1 MSLVYAFVMLLAVA
15 AIIGFY
21 RLLAGPTR
29 ADRVIALDLLFAIA
43 IVLSICAAIASNSTA
58 FLDIAIGLSLV
69 GFVATIAWARL
80 IDRQVTD
87 RQARQEED
95 R

>member
-1 MSLVYAFVMLLAVA
+1 MIALGSFVMVLVFAALA
-15 AIIGFY
+15 GLY

-43 IVLSICAAIASNSTA
+43 VVLCICAALMSGSEA
-58 FLDIAIGLSLV
+58 FLDVAIGLALA

-80 IDRQVTD
+80 IDRLADDGEVK
-87 RQARQEED
+87 
-95 R
+95 

>member
-1 MSLVYAFVMLLAVA
+1 VYAFVLLLVVA
-15 AIIGFY
+15 GIIGFY
-21 RLLAGPTR
+21 RLLSGPTR
-29 ADRVIALDLLFAIA
+29 ADRVIAFDLLFAVA
-43 IVLSICAAIASNSTA
+43 IVMCICAALASNSTA

-80 IDRQVTD
+80 IDRQLTE
-87 RQARQEED
+87 EED

>member
-1 MSLVYAFVMLLAVA
+1 VNLVYLFVILVMLAALA
-15 AIIGFY
+15 GFY
-21 RLLAGPTR
+21 RLLVGPTR

-43 IVLSICAAIASNSTA
+43 IVLCICAAMASGSSA
-58 FLDIAIGLSLV
+58 FLDVALGLSLV

-80 IDRQVTD
+80 IERLVNE
-87 RQARQEED
+87 REEN

>member
-1 MSLVYAFVMLLAVA
+1 VNPVYVFVMVVVLAA
-15 AIIGFY
+15 LAGFY

-43 IVLSICAAIASNSTA
+43 VVLCICAAMVSGSPA
-58 FLDIAIGLSLV
+58 FLDVAIGLALI

-80 IDRQVTD
+80 IDRLISERAGD
-87 RQARQEED
+87 
-95 R
+95 

>member
-1 MSLVYAFVMLLAVA
+1 MSLVYAFVLVLVVA

-43 IVLSICAAIASNSTA
+43 IVMSICAALASDSTA
-58 FLDIAIGLSLV
+58 FLDVAIGLSLV
-69 GFVATIAWARL
+69 GFIATIAWARL

-87 RQARQEED
+87 RKTTQRED